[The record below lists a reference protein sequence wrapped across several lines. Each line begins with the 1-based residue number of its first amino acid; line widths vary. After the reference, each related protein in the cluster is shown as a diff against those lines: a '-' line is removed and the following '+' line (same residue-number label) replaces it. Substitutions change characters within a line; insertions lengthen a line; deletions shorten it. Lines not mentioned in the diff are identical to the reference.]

1 MPIERGYCKFELYL
15 YIKGFLFIMTE
26 SIKKAI
32 IRYITRSATA
42 NDLNLLSEWIEIASN
57 KKEFEAFIQDYYA
70 ITYSVNNPD
79 ADRAVNKLLHA
90 IKKRKKLA
98 YRKKRRYVIYYAAA
112 IFIVGIFIGSY
123 IFRDYLLTPNSSTSF
138 TQEIKAGTD
147 KAVLT
152 LDDGSEIQ
160 LGKKEVFQAGNFGSN
175 GTKLKYSR
183 KRKDASDTSRIAYHY
198 LTVPRGGKFM
208 IELSDGTKVWLN
220 SDSRL
225 KYPTKFKRGDSR
237 KVELVY
243 GEAYFDVFPATEY
256 EGADF
261 RVYNNGQE
269 VQVLGTEFNI
279 KAYKDESN
287 IYTTLVEGKVTL
299 KYHDKK
305 QKLAPGQQAIY
316 DFNKNVIVTKT
327 IDRIYNEI
335 SWKEGVFSF
344 DNKPLREIMKVL
356 SRWYDVEFK
365 FLNKDTQNEEFIGV
379 LSKNQDIE
387 EILSQIKKSG
397 IITNYKIENNEVSIE

>member
-1 MPIERGYCKFELYL
+1 
-15 YIKGFLFIMTE
+15 MTE
-26 SIKKAI
+26 NIKKAI
-32 IRYITRSATA
+32 IRYITRSASP
-42 NDLNLLSEWIEIASN
+42 NDLNLLSEWLEKSPNRI
-57 KKEFEAFIQDYYA
+57 EFEVFVKDYYA
-70 ITYSVNNPD
+70 ITYSINNPD
-79 ADRAVNKLLHA
+79 TDYAVNRLLHA
-90 IKKRKKLA
+90 IKTKKQLQ
-98 YRKKRRYVIYYAAA
+98 YRKKRRYLIWYAAA
-112 IFIVGIFIGSY
+112 IFIAGIFISS
-123 IFRDYLLTPNSSTSF
+123 YLLRDRLFPSHSSISSTH
-138 TQEIKAGTD
+138 EIKAGTD

-152 LDDGSEIQ
+152 LADGSEIQ
-160 LGKKEVFQAGNFGSN
+160 LGKKEIFHLGNFGSN
-175 GTKLKYSR
+175 GTKLKYSS
-183 KRKDASDTSRIAYHY
+183 KRHDVSNTSKSAYHY

-225 KYPTKFKRGDSR
+225 KYPTKFKSGDSR
-237 KVELVY
+237 KVELLY
-243 GEAYFDVFPATEY
+243 GEAYFDVSPATKN

-261 RVYNNGQE
+261 RVYNNRQE

-279 KAYKDESN
+279 KAYKEESN

-299 KYHDKK
+299 KYQDKK
-305 QKLAPGQQAIY
+305 QTLAPGQQAIY

-356 SRWYDVEFK
+356 SRWYNVDFK
-365 FLNKDTQNEEFIGV
+365 FLNQDTQNEEFIGV

-397 IITNYKIENNEVSIE
+397 IITNYKIENNVVSIE